1 MRGSARRKAGCTA
14 RGRVPRTLHDERGQ
28 ATVEFALVM
37 IAILPIMLALAL
49 LWRAAQ
55 QGRLVQLAHD
65 NASHSVEAGRGMDG
79 VQDISLY

>member
-1 MRGSARRKAGCTA
+1 MP
-14 RGRVPRTLHDERGQ
+14 RVLRDDHGQ

-37 IAILPIMLALAL
+37 IAVLPIVLALAL